1 VDSRCNVFDP
11 CFADLDCGDDGA
23 PLVAHLK
30 RPAQILEFLLLSKAA
45 KSAAKS
51 AATLFSL
58 SHRAAHFFSQTS
70 AHDAMS
76 LIHV

>member
-51 AATLFSL
+51 AATLFS
-58 SHRAAHFFSQTS
+58 ATEQ
-70 AHDAMS
+70 
-76 LIHV
+76 LISFLKHLLTMQCL

>member
-1 VDSRCNVFDP
+1 MSLIHVLQIWIAEMMVCAFGGASQKTSPDLGVF
-11 CFADLDCGDDGA
+11 
-23 PLVAHLK
+23 VAFQSSKK
-30 RPAQILEFLLLSKAA
+30 RSKKRSNA
-45 KSAAKS
+45 
-51 AATLFSL
+51 LL

>member
-1 VDSRCNVFDP
+1 MDSRCNVFDP
-11 CFADLDCGDDGA
+11 CFAELDRGDDGA

-51 AATLFSL
+51 AAALFSATKQL
-58 SHRAAHFFSQTS
+58 TS
-70 AHDAMS
+70 VLKHPLTMQC
-76 LIHV
+76 L